1 MGTFWQFAVSATP
14 SGSSSNLRLAP
25 VLRWLG
31 ITLVVLLVL
40 QLAVIVGAAD
50 WSDPAFQQVLIE
62 RLVNQAPMGL
72 VGLLLML
79 IGSRLDHPGAARTPI
94 RWVVCVLSFLF
105 TVAMIAV
112 VPMAITGNQTLAGQA
127 DQTLDQ
133 KKGQLEMARQQS
145 KEPEALKM
153 LGENL
158 AAAGQLPAGASD
170 EDKAKAAKQFVEGQL
185 AQMDEQ
191 IQQAERQRNLA
202 VNQRRFGGTFSAV
215 VLAIA
220 FALLALA
227 SVL

>member
-1 MGTFWQFAVSATP
+1 MGTFWQFAVSASA
-14 SGSSSNLRLAP
+14 SGLSSNLRLAA

-31 ITLVVLLVL
+31 ITLVVLLIL
-40 QLAVIVGAAD
+40 QLVVIFSAAE

-94 RWVVCVLSFLF
+94 RWVVCVLSSLL
-105 TVAMIAV
+105 TIALIGV

-127 DQTLDQ
+127 DQTLEQ
-133 KKGQLEMARQQS
+133 KRGQLEMARQQS
-145 KEPEALKM
+145 KDPEGVKM
-153 LGENL
+153 LGEQL
-158 AAAGQLPAGASD
+158 AQAGQLPAGASD
-170 EDKAKAAKQFVEGQL
+170 DDKTKAAQRFIDGQL
-185 AQMDEQ
+185 AQMDDQ

-202 VNQRRFGGTFSAV
+202 VNQRRLGGTFSAV
-215 VLAIA
+215 VLAVA
-220 FALLALA
+220 FVLLALA

>member
-1 MGTFWQFAVSATP
+1 MGTFWQFAVSA
-14 SGSSSNLRLAP
+14 SGSSSNLRLGS

-40 QLAVIVGAAD
+40 QLLVILGAAE
-50 WSDPAFQQVLIE
+50 WNEPAFQQVLIE
-62 RLVNQAPMGL
+62 RLVNQSPMAL

-94 RWVVCVLSFLF
+94 RWAVCAVSTVL
-105 TVAMIAV
+105 TIAMIAV

-127 DQTLDQ
+127 DQTLQQ
-133 KKGQLEMARQQS
+133 KRGQLEMARQQS
-145 KEPEALKM
+145 KNPEGVKM
-153 LGENL
+153 LGEQL
-158 AAAGQLPAGASD
+158 AQAGQLPADATD
-170 EDKAKAAKQFVEGQL
+170 EDKAKAAQKFIDGQL

-202 VNQRRFGGTFSAV
+202 VNQRRFAGTFSAV
-215 VLAIA
+215 VLAVA

>member
-1 MGTFWQFAVSATP
+1 MAQDWIVI
-14 SGSSSNLRLAP
+14 LR
-25 VLRWLG
+25 
-31 ITLVVLLVL
+31 
-40 QLAVIVGAAD
+40 
-50 WSDPAFQQVLIE
+50 FQQVLIE
-62 RLVNQAPMGL
+62 RLVNQSPMGS
-72 VGLLLML
+72 G
-79 IGSRLDHPGAARTPI
+79 GSAADADRLPCLDHPGAARTPI

-158 AAAGQLPAGASD
+158 GAAGQLAACRRLD
-170 EDKAKAAKQFVEGQL
+170 EDKVKAAKQFVEGQM

>member
-1 MGTFWQFAVSATP
+1 MGTFWQFAVSA
-14 SGSSSNLRLAP
+14 SGSSSNLRLGS

-40 QLAVIVGAAD
+40 QLLVILGAAE
-50 WSDPAFQQVLIE
+50 WNEPAFQQVLIE
-62 RLVNQAPMGL
+62 RLVNQSPMAL

-94 RWVVCVLSFLF
+94 RWAVCAVSTVL
-105 TVAMIAV
+105 TIAMIAV

-127 DQTLDQ
+127 DQTLQQ
-133 KKGQLEMARQQS
+133 KRGQLEMARQQS
-145 KEPEALKM
+145 KNPEGVKM
-153 LGENL
+153 LGEQL
-158 AAAGQLPAGASD
+158 AQAGQLPADATA
-170 EDKAKAAKQFVEGQL
+170 EDKVKAAQKFIDGQL

-202 VNQRRFGGTFSAV
+202 VNQRRFAGTFSAV
-215 VLAIA
+215 VLAVA